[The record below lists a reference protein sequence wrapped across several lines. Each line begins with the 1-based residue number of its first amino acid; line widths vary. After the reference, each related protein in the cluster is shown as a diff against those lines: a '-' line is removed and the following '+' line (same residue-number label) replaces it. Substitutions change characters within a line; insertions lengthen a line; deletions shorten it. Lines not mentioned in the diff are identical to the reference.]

1 MSSSSPLVLSTWNHG
16 RAANAAAWEVLSTGG
31 GSLDAVEAGARAV
44 EDDPAFTSV
53 GFGGLPDRGTSGVT
67 DAMNALGYDA
77 GSPDGVFGTTTSNA
91 IRQYQ
96 AQAGLAETG
105 SVTAELVDSNSLVRQ

>member
-1 MSSSSPLVLSTWNHG
+1 MLSEVDADTAREVRERVMAWHEAAPDGPANGEFG
-16 RAANAAAWEVLSTGG
+16 RQPWQGG
-31 GSLDAVEAGARAV
+31 GEERVRALQV
-44 EDDPAFTSV
+44 A
-53 GFGGLPDRGTSGVT
+53 L
-67 DAMNALGYDA
+67 NALGYDA

-105 SVTAELVDSNSLVRQ
+105 SVTAELVDSLNARAERSGNS